1 MKNFSVRRVK
11 MPDTMTWK
19 QVFNCFLFFLAL
31 SFPLNGHTA
40 EKRIALLVDNSGS
53 MYGKCH
59 GMVCNDV
66 MDGVKLS
73 LKNVLTLLY
82 AYNREQKKEQQV
94 DVVLFLFGGYHQK
107 KEEFREIVL
116 TKDLEKDVALLESE
130 LIPGTS
136 YKDTDFSIA
145 LNRALENLKTRGK
158 ASCTVF
164 LTDAIS
170 GRQVDEMDFSMFGRT
185 FFYSLNRKTVEL
197 DAIAAEYE
205 RRGLQAEVNYLE
217 HGWEITSSFVK
228 AFLMLFQPR
237 EGNHYFF
244 HRNSEIGSQ
253 QDTLELK
260 KLSEASATFHLIF
273 HDRSAPGFKE
283 LTLNGRKMDSAAYTT
298 FQGPNIVTVK
308 LKKSS
313 PPGEYTVEFTE
324 QPAACM
330 VSVFGIEEAPLLLL
344 EKKHGVS
351 EVSYRKNEEVV
362 FDFSFGF
369 IDKGR
374 TVYLTEEENQAFSRF
389 VHAGFTISENK
400 GSDFF
405 EHIGDLTHFTVSH
418 AFKPENRG
426 DSQYTIKTGWSYLN
440 ANPVPETEVG
450 AFLLLKEPAQVL
462 KLDFSSDTK
471 DNKIWQGRPVS
482 AKARWE
488 NLSLPERYSEI
499 TGIDIADTATG
510 NRYHL
515 KAAKGGQSFHG
526 DLGKD
531 LSPGRYIFELVDPLH
546 NGEIEVSLTG
556 KELEIRPRTFQLDIR
571 ETTERSGKTRE
582 GILNKLKNGFLYL
595 TGNKKKD
602 RWFEEYQIKRF
613 PITKDIK
620 IPYYDSHIHELK
632 VKPVLSPIFDDEI
645 LKVIC
650 EYKGPKAYSAADARE
665 PIFFGLYRGD
675 HQEIDNALTIQL
687 DPDKR
692 RLTRGELHTVK
703 FIKKECDWE
712 IDSSQMAPP
721 SMTYIPSIEVSGAEI
736 QLAENKMGFSF
747 STQAWDREIISALR
761 ASAFIIFAALS
772 VLLFLIILGFLIY
785 LRSHSLHRQEHWEVI
800 CRMMPEDFCR
810 PGFFPLKAYKY
821 CEERSIEG
829 GRTPGEVLSQ
839 AVRGN
844 DRKFLSRIYKTFSLK
859 ELRDLREKCQSCNF
873 DSTWEFPVSGGTN
886 VTVYGS
892 EMNSSED
899 GVRLR
904 DFECSLPPVIGNISA
919 RQSGN
924 GVQMK
929 FTPSPDI
936 VFRSKDVLFIP
947 PHNGAV
953 ELQSGDVILVGRHKE
968 ALPVALNISAY
979 ADTLVIQC
987 KKR

>member
-1 MKNFSVRRVK
+1 
-11 MPDTMTWK
+11 MPDTMTIWK
-19 QVFNCFLFFLAL
+19 HIFTCFLFFLAL
-31 SFPLNGHTA
+31 LVPLSGHAA

-53 MYGKCH
+53 MYGKC
-59 GMVCNDV
+59 GGTACNDV

-82 AYNREQKKEQQV
+82 AYNREQQKEQQV
-94 DVVLFLFGGYHQK
+94 DVVLFLFGGYNQEK
-107 KEEFREIVL
+107 KEEFREIFL
-116 TKDLEKDVALLESE
+116 TKDLETDVAMLENE
-130 LIPGTS
+130 LIPDTS
-136 YKDTDFSIA
+136 YKDTDFNMA

-158 ASCTVF
+158 ASSTVF

-170 GRQVDEMDFSMFGRT
+170 GRQVDAMDFSMFGRT

-217 HGWEITSSFVK
+217 HGWEVTSSFVK
-228 AFLMLFQPR
+228 AFLMLFQPK

-244 HRNSEIGSQ
+244 HRTFEIGSQ

-273 HDRSAPGFKE
+273 HDKSAPEFKD
-283 LTLNGRKMDSAAYTT
+283 LTLNGRKMESAAYTI

-308 LKKSS
+308 LKKGS
-313 PPGEYTVEFTE
+313 PAGEYAVEFTG
-324 QPAACM
+324 QQAACM

-362 FDFSFGF
+362 FEFSFGL

-374 TVYLTEEENQAFSRF
+374 PVYLTEAENQAFSRY
-389 VHAGFTISENK
+389 VHAGITISETK
-400 GSDFF
+400 GSDSF
-405 EHIGDLTHFTVSH
+405 EHIGDFTHFTVSH

-426 DSQYTIKTGWSYLN
+426 DSEYTIKTGWSYLN
-440 ANPVPETEVG
+440 ANPVPVTEVG
-450 AFLLLKEPAQVL
+450 TFLLLKEPAQVL
-462 KLDFSSDTK
+462 KLEFSSDTK
-471 DNKIWQGRPVS
+471 DNEIWQGRPVS
-482 AKARWE
+482 AKAHWE
-488 NLSLPERYSEI
+488 NLSLPEHYSEI
-499 TGIDIADTATG
+499 TGIEIADTATG

-515 KAAKGGQSFHG
+515 KAAKGSQSFHG
-526 DLGKD
+526 ELGRE
-531 LSPGRYIFELVDPLH
+531 LSPGRHIFELVDPLQAE
-546 NGEIEVSLTG
+546 EIEVSLTG
-556 KELEIRPRTFQLDIR
+556 KELEIRPRTFQLDII

-582 GILNKLKNGFLYL
+582 GIFNKLKNGFLYL
-595 TGNKKKD
+595 TGNKTKK
-602 RWFEEYQIKRF
+602 RWFEDYPIKQF
-613 PITKDIK
+613 PLTMDIK
-620 IPYYDSHIHELK
+620 IPYYDSHNHELK
-632 VKPVLSPIFDDEI
+632 IKPVLNPIFDDEI

-650 EYKGPKAYSAADARE
+650 EYKGPKAYSASNARE
-665 PIFFGLYRGD
+665 PKFFGLYRGE
-675 HQEIDNALTIQL
+675 HQKIDNALTIQI

-692 RLTRGELHTVK
+692 KLTTGELHTVK

-712 IDSSQMAPP
+712 IVGAQMASS
-721 SMTYIPSIEVSGAEI
+721 SMTYVPSIEVSGSEI
-736 QLAENKMGFSF
+736 QLAENRMGFSF

-761 ASAFIIFAALS
+761 ASAFVIFAALS
-772 VLLFLIILGFLIY
+772 VFLFLIILGFLIY

-810 PGFFPLKAYKY
+810 PGFFPQKAYKY

-844 DRKFLSRIYKTFSLK
+844 DKKLLSRIYKAFSLN
-859 ELRDLREKCQSCNF
+859 ELKDLREKCQSCNF

-904 DFECSLPPVIGNISA
+904 DFECSLPPVIGNVSA
-919 RQSGN
+919 RQTGN

-929 FTPSPDI
+929 FAPSPDI
-936 VFRSKDVLFIP
+936 VFMLKEDLFIP
-947 PHNGAV
+947 PYNGAI
-953 ELQSGDVILVGRHKE
+953 ELQSGDVILVGRHKD
-968 ALPVALNISAY
+968 ALPVAMNISAY
-979 ADTLVIQC
+979 GDTLVIQC